1 VDERSLQER
10 YAPASRCFGCGPA
23 NPDGLRLRS
32 FEADEGWLTASWLPD
47 VRFEAFDDALNGGI
61 VGTLLD
67 CHGNWAAVTHLMRA
81 SGADEAPGCV
91 TAELS
96 LRYHRPTPT
105 RAGPLTVRSHVL
117 DASTDRATVE
127 SILAGPDGVPTAT
140 ARGTF
145 VAVRPDH
152 PAHDRW
158 RG

>member
-1 VDERSLQER
+1 VDGRSLQER

-23 NPDGLRLRS
+23 NADGLRLRS
-32 FEADEGWLTASWLPD
+32 FETDDGWLIATWQPD
-47 VRFEAFDDALNGGI
+47 ARYEAFDDALNGGI

-81 SGADEAPGCV
+81 RAAAEAPGCV
-91 TAELS
+91 TADLS
-96 LRYHRPTPT
+96 VRYHRPTPT

-117 DASTDRATVE
+117 ESTADRATVE
-127 SILAGPDGVPTAT
+127 AILAGGDGAPTAT

-145 VAVRPDH
+145 VAVRPGH

>member
-1 VDERSLQER
+1 MDRPSLQER

-23 NPDGLRLRS
+23 NPDGLLLRS
-32 FEADEGWLTASWLPD
+32 FEADEGWLTATWQPET
-47 VRFEAFDDALNGGI
+47 RFEAFDDALNGGI

-67 CHGNWAAVTHLMRA
+67 CHGNWAAVTHLMNARA
-81 SGADEAPGCV
+81 AADAPGCV

-96 LRYHRPTPT
+96 IRYHRPTPT
-105 RAGPLTVRSHVL
+105 RLGPLTVRSHVV
-117 DASTDRATVE
+117 AAVADRATVE
-127 SILAGPDGVPTAT
+127 ATLAGPDGIPTAS

-145 VAVRPDH
+145 VAVRPGH

>member
-23 NPDGLRLRS
+23 NPDGLHLRS
-32 FEADEGWLTASWLPD
+32 FETSDGWLAALWQPD
-47 VRFEAFDDALNGGI
+47 PRYEAFDDALNGGI

-67 CHGNWAAVTHLMRA
+67 CQANWAAVTHLMHARA
-81 SGADEAPGCV
+81 IEEPPGCV
-91 TAELS
+91 TAEIS
-96 LRYHRPTPT
+96 IRYQRPTPT
-105 RAGPLTVRSHVL
+105 RSGALTIRSHVL
-117 DASTDRATVE
+117 EAEADRATVE
-127 SILAGPDGVPTAT
+127 AVLAGVDGSPTAT

-145 VAVRPDH
+145 VAVRPGH

>member
-23 NPDGLRLRS
+23 NPDGLQLRS
-32 FEADEGWLTASWLPD
+32 FEAGDDWLTATWLPD
-47 VRFEAFDDALNGGI
+47 PRYEAFDDALNGGI

-81 SGADEAPGCV
+81 RAATEAPGCV
-91 TAELS
+91 TAELAV
-96 LRYHRPTPT
+96 RYHRPTPT
-105 RAGPLTVRSHVL
+105 RHGPLTLRSHVL
-117 DASTDRATVE
+117 HASADRATVE
-127 SILAGPDGVPTAT
+127 ATIADVDGATTAT
-140 ARGTF
+140 AHGTF
-145 VAVRPDH
+145 VAVRPGH

>member
-1 VDERSLQER
+1 
-10 YAPASRCFGCGPA
+10 
-23 NPDGLRLRS
+23 
-32 FEADEGWLTASWLPD
+32 
-47 VRFEAFDDALNGGI
+47 

-67 CHGNWAAVTHLMRA
+67 CHGNWAAVSHLMRA
-81 SGADEAPGCV
+81 RAVTEAPGCV

-96 LRYHRPTPT
+96 IRYHRPTPT

-117 DASTDRATVE
+117 EASADRATVE
-127 SILAGPDGVPTAT
+127 AILAAGDGRETAT

-145 VAVRPDH
+145 VAVRPGH

>member
-1 VDERSLQER
+1 VDRRSLQER

-23 NPDGLRLRS
+23 NPDGLQLRS
-32 FEADEGWLTASWLPD
+32 FETDEGWLTASWLPD
-47 VRFEAFDDALNGGI
+47 VRYEAFDDALNGGI

-81 SGADEAPGCV
+81 RGTNEAPGCV
-91 TAELS
+91 TADLS

-105 RAGPLTVRSHVL
+105 RAGLLTVRSHVL
-117 DASTDRATVE
+117 DATTDRATVE
-127 SILAGPDGVPTAT
+127 ATLAGPDGVPTAT

-145 VAVRPDH
+145 VAVRPGH